1 LVLDQVNVALPPT
14 TILDGAAANETVG
27 IAGGVTARV
36 PLVARVPVQPPEA
49 LQAVAFLADQL
60 RVELPP
66 KLMVFGVAV
75 NVTVGIPGGWTVST
89 ADDEADPPAPLQV
102 RVYVTW

>member
-1 LVLDQVNVALPPT
+1 VLEGD
-14 TILDGAAANETVG
+14 
-27 IAGGVTARV
+27 TATE

-49 LQAVAFLADQL
+49 LQAVAFLDDQL

-66 KLMVFGVAV
+66 ELIVTGVAV
-75 NVTVGIPGGWTVST
+75 NVTIGIPDAWTVST

-102 RVYVTW
+102 RV